1 MNDDTPTPPNLDLI
15 QMVQRARLLH
25 DADARPSEVSGVYWL
40 EHKPAVTVRPPTPRA
55 GLWVIHTDA
64 EHLDP
69 LWERLKAANTHGALG
84 YKIKASTA
92 PRGQD
97 AAPTARVIMV
107 CVADGSDAADVE
119 RVRQALL
126 SLGIDAAVLH
136 WESSD
141 TP

>member
-25 DADARPSEVSGVYWL
+25 DA
-40 EHKPAVTVRPPTPRA
+40 
-55 GLWVIHTDA
+55 DA

>member
-15 QMVQRARLLH
+15 HMVQRARLLH
-25 DADARPSEVSGVYWL
+25 DADTRPSEVSGVYWL
-40 EHKPAVTVRPPTPRA
+40 EHKPAVPVRPPTPRA

-64 EHLDP
+64 DHLDA
-69 LWERLKAANTHGALG
+69 LWEQLKAANTRGALG

-97 AAPTARVIMV
+97 AAPTARVMMV
-107 CVADGSDAADVE
+107 CVADSSDSADVE

-126 SLGIDAAVLH
+126 SLGIAPDALH
-136 WESSD
+136 WEPSD
-141 TP
+141 SP